1 MDYKEL
7 LATWPQDASGQPE
20 KAVLLKTEADFPAFG
35 GLCLSMLDSFGIPY
49 LTDRPGVGEV
59 ANIQGGFSPEGV
71 RIYVPLS
78 RFAEAKE
85 LLNAPAV
92 LAGEDFEEE
101 TQ

>member
-59 ANIQGGFSPEGV
+59 ANIQGAPCSSSSGSRSKTSLQINVTESSRWFS
-71 RIYVPLS
+71 
-78 RFAEAKE
+78 FAFSCA
-85 LLNAPAV
+85 
-92 LAGEDFEEE
+92 
-101 TQ
+101 Q